1 MTTVHD
7 ELEPA
12 VVALRDAGSET
23 ARLDAELLLGHV
35 LGVDRTAV
43 LAHPEAPLG
52 EGQRAAFRVALER
65 RARGEPVAYIRGF
78 KEFYG
83 LAFSADPRALIPR
96 PETETLVGLGV
107 DRATQRLTGA
117 PRPAGS
123 PPFEILDV
131 GTGCGAIVIA
141 MAVHLRRRG
150 YRDAVHLSATDAS
163 AEALQL
169 AVENAVGH
177 GVADL
182 IDFRLAD
189 LLEPPPPRPV
199 DLLVANLPYIP
210 TADVPGLP
218 VAASFEPRLAL
229 DGGADGLELV
239 RRLVAGLPGT
249 LAPEGTAMLEI
260 GATQA
265 DSLRALVQEQLP
277 GWPVAVRA
285 DLSGEPRVA
294 LLERP

>member
-1 MTTVHD
+1 MTTVQD

-96 PETETLVGLGV
+96 PETETLVGLAI
-107 DRATQRLTGA
+107 DRATGRLTGA

-141 MAVHLRRRG
+141 MAVYLRRRG

-189 LLEPPPPRPV
+189 LLEPPPATPV

-210 TADVPGLP
+210 TAAVPGLP

-229 DGGADGLELV
+229 DGGADGLALV
-239 RRLVAGLPGT
+239 RRLVGGLPGV

-265 DSLRALVQEQLP
+265 DPLRALVQERLP

-294 LLERP
+294 LLGRP

>member
-1 MTTVHD
+1 MTTVQD

-96 PETETLVGLGV
+96 PETETLVGLAI
-107 DRATQRLTGA
+107 DRVTERLTGA

-131 GTGCGAIVIA
+131 GTGCGAIAIA

-150 YRDAVHLSATDAS
+150 YRDSVHLSATDAS

-189 LLEPPPPRPV
+189 LLEPPPGTPV

-229 DGGADGLELV
+229 DGGADGLALV
-239 RRLVAGLPGT
+239 RRLVGGLPGV

-265 DSLRALVQEQLP
+265 DPLRALVQERLP

-285 DLSGEPRVA
+285 DLSGEPCVA
-294 LLERP
+294 SLERP